1 MDTPRRADLHLHSN
15 VSCDVPVVASLSPR
29 SLFEKAFGNP
39 DPQKRMDYF
48 ALTDHDTMDGYRM
61 LVREL
66 TETDRRLVI
75 PAVEHTLRDPR
86 VGFSI
91 HVNLYLIDPDTYQDL
106 SREVVTIDDL
116 LGFCRE
122 RDILTQYNHP
132 TWFEH
137 AEVRHHQI
145 DFGVVGR
152 IAQQFP
158 VLELNGGR
166 LHRQNEITKQLA
178 KCLGKTLTAGSDS
191 HSGDVGSSYSIASG
205 ETAEAFLRNI
215 WTGQGAVHTVD
226 MTRVAM
232 LQVVHDLI
240 DAILDDDRC
249 RQPAASMLPGHRRRL
264 EDLALRLFNASFLR
278 RPGVGRRM
286 LRVLLKQISVPVVA
300 AWLGQE
306 NRVAR
311 KMAEAVQ
318 EAAVHSWPTESI
330 LQSSDAARTGFR
342 RNRKAA

>member
-15 VSCDVPVVASLSPR
+15 VSRDVPDVASLSPR
-29 SLFEKAFGNP
+29 GLFEKALGNP

-66 TETDRRLVI
+66 SETDQRLVI
-75 PAVEHTLRDPR
+75 PGVEHALYDPGI
-86 VGFSI
+86 GFSI
-91 HVNLYLIDPDTYQDL
+91 HVNLYLIDPDTYHDL
-106 SREVVTIDDL
+106 GRKVVTIDDL

-122 RDILTQYNHP
+122 HDILAQYNHP

-137 AEVRHHQI
+137 AEVRRRQV

-152 IAQQFP
+152 IAERFP

-166 LHRQNEITKQLA
+166 LHRQNEITKLLA
-178 KCLGKTLTAGSDS
+178 ISQGKTLTAGSDS
-191 HSGDVGSSYSIASG
+191 HSGDVGSSHSIASG
-205 ETAEAFLRNI
+205 ETAEAFLHNI
-215 WTGQGAVHTVD
+215 WAGRGAVHTVD
-226 MTRVAM
+226 MTRTSM
-232 LQVVHDLI
+232 LRVVHDLI

-249 RQPAASMLPGHRRRL
+249 RQPVASMLPGHRRRL
-264 EDLALRLFNASFLR
+264 EDLALGLFNAPFMR

-300 AWLGQE
+300 AWLEQE

-311 KMAEAVQ
+311 RMAEAVQ
-318 EAAVHSWPTESI
+318 DAAVHSWQSESI
-330 LQSSDAARTGFR
+330 SHSSDPSRSGFHKNQRAA
-342 RNRKAA
+342 